1 MIIEENNSN
10 INSDRKRQIMKIVH
24 KRNLNLSAELQ
35 KNSLINQSDED
46 YHINRYSIPKGLQII
61 HSKSKIKKRIFQNKY
76 SQEIEG
82 EIIHKGKLNSLF
94 KRRNKTNLGILGSRL
109 RLGKLKTIYNCS
121 SWG

>member
-1 MIIEENNSN
+1 LIIEENNSN

-61 HSKSKIKKRIFQNKY
+61 HSKSKIKKKNIPK
-76 SQEIEG
+76 
-82 EIIHKGKLNSLF
+82 
-94 KRRNKTNLGILGSRL
+94 
-109 RLGKLKTIYNCS
+109 
-121 SWG
+121 